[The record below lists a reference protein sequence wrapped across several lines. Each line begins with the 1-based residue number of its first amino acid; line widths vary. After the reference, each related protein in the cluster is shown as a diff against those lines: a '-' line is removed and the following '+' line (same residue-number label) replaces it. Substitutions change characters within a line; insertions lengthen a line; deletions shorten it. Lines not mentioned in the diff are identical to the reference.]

1 MGTLTTVVDDE
12 FIKMIDRVVKESRMY
27 SSRSE
32 FLKDAVREKYE
43 ELMLSNPK
51 IKEIRLATRELAR
64 KAREN
69 GWDGS
74 AMTREDREKIARKYM
89 KRKGIKI

>member
-12 FIKMIDRVVKESRMY
+12 FIKMIDRVVKESKMY

-51 IKEIRLATRELAR
+51 IREIRMATRELAR

-74 AMTREDREKIARKYM
+74 PMTREDRERIARKHL
-89 KRKGIKI
+89 REKGLEY